1 MSSRRSSVADG
12 ASIHANSSGVNSNSN
27 TNAGSSKISTAAA
40 AGGGGVSGKPQ
51 RRGSVASSPV
61 AASPL
66 GLGTASINTTI
77 KGIPFAQPLPHVR
90 RAVRGSGSAHAARLA
105 SSLDVKYS
113 DPASQTNMPHAAGSI
128 GINLNNYK
136 PSSAN
141 NFAQL
146 HSAANNSSTLAVPS
160 NRLNSNSNYGSS
172 LPAMP
177 FLSMSAMTN
186 MSSMQED
193 PSLIFPQSFGAFGT
207 SSLSLEADS
216 GSTSIAN
223 QSPQLPRRPSDPD
236 FAPLLFAFDDLNV
249 LSPPPSVI
257 SEFPAPT
264 SMAVPLPQQRRLSNL
279 SLLMGMNGF
288 FPKNS
293 NTFPTMDEDFSQY
306 LNVDD
311 DMSTANPSANS
322 NAMLTDQIDTHLLF
336 PESVAAF
343 SMNPSSASANYNPAG
358 NTMYSSSA
366 PTPRMF
372 SEDVGGYYNQ
382 SNMASS
388 LSSSVFS
395 TLLLEAMERNE
406 ERPFSPPLDLGEEKI
421 GSESPYSVSNPK
433 APIPSFQ
440 FSNQLDA
447 SITSSAGGTNGT
459 DDYEDYEDD
468 SDMDAFFPRA
478 SGVHAQPLEEA
489 SENGDLEEEEEE
501 EDEEDDDGEEEE
513 VFSKRKGGQSGS
525 MVKQPISKFVD
536 AQQKSGLSP
545 VGRTPLFQEA
555 SGMTATFP
563 VVIKKEA
570 RSQSVSHGGESSSRP
585 INYNTTQNPALRSSL
600 PHPQRINPS
609 SASSI
614 PLHQNPLLQHLATNS
629 NNSHNAV
636 QPTGGSSA
644 SPIPSSP
651 SNTTTSTEYEDNDSS
666 FDSSSPQTPTMDD
679 EWVPNAAQTH
689 GAGATSLHPKDAA
702 ASQNQNN
709 SVKVGKSATNPA
721 PNVSSSSSSSSSGRS
736 NANQADSPV
745 LPKASHGS
753 LGALGTSIS
762 GGGVGGSGS
771 GGRPRD
777 YQCSVCR
784 KWFLRRQDLRR
795 HEVTHSKVK
804 AFQCPLGCGT
814 TFGRSD
820 ALSRHPSKLYILDQ
834 MTAAVGVYSFQDMK
848 PEQALYTMDAGHTSD
863 RFDSNGSGGHANVSM
878 GGEVFKAEP
887 QTETGSNASK
897 NLMDRPELQ
906 QPQLQVEHS
915 QGFMLLHDA
924 FQLSETGTSNM
935 GYHAPLSP
943 PLARNAA
950 AVLAQMNMHPRN
962 HPQNHVDHPNYLHQ
976 DGINQHTLQYYNLY
990 QASPPS
996 SAQISPAI
1004 HHPTFS
1010 QHNNPTSQHPL
1021 LAQQNYVPSPPEQ
1034 IPRPVLDSSYPLQYA
1049 KKELPAKIH
1058 SQKLPFSRD
1067 NLDQDVSKHEETT
1080 HTVDANEAKESD
1092 ELVST
1097 SAEGSSDSKPG
1108 KQSSAKR
1115 LTNGKSSG
1123 IGSDRRPRDHRCGVC
1138 HKGFLRKQDLSR
1150 HEVTHSSVKAF
1161 SCPMG
1166 CGTTFGRSDAMA
1178 R

>member
-12 ASIHANSSGVNSNSN
+12 ASIHANSAGANSN
-27 TNAGSSKISTAAA
+27 TNSNAGSSKISTAAA

-66 GLGTASINTTI
+66 GLGAASINTAM

-113 DPASQTNMPHAAGSI
+113 DPASQTNMPHTAGSI
-128 GINLNNYK
+128 GINLSNYK
-136 PSSAN
+136 PSGAN

-160 NRLNSNSNYGSS
+160 TRLNSNSNYGSS

-186 MSSMQED
+186 MSSMQDD
-193 PSLIFPQSFGAFGT
+193 PSMIFPQSFGAFGA
-207 SSLSLEADS
+207 SSLSLEGDS
-216 GSTSIAN
+216 GSTSVAN

-264 SMAVPLPQQRRLSNL
+264 SMSMAMPLPQQRRLSNL

-288 FPKNS
+288 FPKNT
-293 NTFPTMDEDFSQY
+293 NAFPTMDEDFSQY

-311 DMSTANPSANS
+311 DMSTANPSINS

-336 PESVAAF
+336 PESAAAF
-343 SMNPSSASANYNPAG
+343 SMNTSSASANYNPAG

-382 SNMASS
+382 GNMASS

-421 GSESPYSVSNPK
+421 GSVSPYSVSNPK
-433 APIPSFQ
+433 APSPSFQ
-440 FSNQLDA
+440 LSNQLDA

-468 SDMDAFFPRA
+468 SDMDAFFPRT
-478 SGVHAQPLEEA
+478 SGIHAQRLEEEA
-489 SENGDLEEEEEE
+489 SENGDLEDEEEE

-513 VFSKRKGGQSGS
+513 VFPKRKVGQNGS
-525 MVKQPISKFVD
+525 MVKQPI
-536 AQQKSGLSP
+536 KSALSHVGL
-545 VGRTPLFQEA
+545 TPQFQEA
-555 SGMTATFP
+555 SGMPATFP

-570 RSQSVSHGGESSSRP
+570 RSQSLSHGGESSSRSL
-585 INYNTTQNPALRSSL
+585 NNNTTQNPTLRSSL
-600 PHPQRINPS
+600 SHPQRINPS
-609 SASSI
+609 SASAI
-614 PLHQNPLLQHLATNS
+614 PLHQNPLLQHLANS
-629 NNSHNAV
+629 NSNHNSNGPI
-636 QPTGGSSA
+636 QPAGGSSA

-689 GAGATSLHPKDAA
+689 GAGATNLHPKDAMV
-702 ASQNQNN
+702 SQNQHN

-736 NANQADSPV
+736 NAHQADSPV

-753 LGALGTSIS
+753 LGALGTSS
-762 GGGVGGSGS
+762 GGGGVGGSGG

-795 HEVTHSKVK
+795 HEVTHSKTPE
-804 AFQCPLGCGT
+804 QT
-814 TFGRSD
+814 N
-820 ALSRHPSKLYILDQ
+820 HILDQ
-834 MTAAVGVYSFQDMK
+834 MTAAVGLYSFQDMK

-863 RFDSNGSGGHANVSM
+863 RFDSNGSAGHGGSM
-878 GGEVFKAEP
+878 GGEVFIAEP
-887 QTETGSNASK
+887 QTETGSTTGK
-897 NLMDRPELQ
+897 NLMDRTELQ

-924 FQLSETGTSNM
+924 FQLSETGTSANT

-962 HPQNHVDHPNYLHQ
+962 QPQNHLDHPNYLNQ
-976 DGINQHTLQYYNLY
+976 DRINQHTLQLYNLY
-990 QASPPS
+990 HASPPS

-1010 QHNNPTSQHPL
+1010 QHNTSSQHPL
-1021 LAQQNYVPSPPEQ
+1021 LTQQNYVPSSPEQ
-1034 IPRPVLDSSYPLQYA
+1034 IQRPVLDSSYPLQFV
-1049 KKELPAKIH
+1049 KKELPAQIH
-1058 SQKLPFSRD
+1058 SQQLQLTQD
-1067 NLDQDVSKHEETT
+1067 NLDQDIRKLEETA
-1080 HTVDANEAKESD
+1080 HTTDANETKECDDSF
-1092 ELVST
+1092 SA
-1097 SAEGSSDSKPG
+1097 SAEGSSDSSKPG
-1108 KQSSAKR
+1108 KQTTA
-1115 LTNGKSSG
+1115 
-1123 IGSDRRPRDHRCGVC
+1123 SDVA
-1138 HKGFLRKQDLSR
+1138 F
-1150 HEVTHSSVKAF
+1150 VTKDFYGNKTYHGMK
-1161 SCPMG
+1161 
-1166 CGTTFGRSDAMA
+1166 
-1178 R
+1178 